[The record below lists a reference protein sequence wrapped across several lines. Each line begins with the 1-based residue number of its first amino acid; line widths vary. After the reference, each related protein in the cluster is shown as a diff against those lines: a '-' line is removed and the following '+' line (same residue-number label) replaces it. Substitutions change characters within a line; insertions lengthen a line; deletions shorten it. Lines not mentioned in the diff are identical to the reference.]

1 METQYKAPRNTTT
14 LHTHTHTFICRKLGI
29 EHFCFPSTFHITY
42 NIQVPLVRPE
52 HSYESSLQAEVH
64 LGPVLSPLF
73 FIVVLQAITGIPN
86 WVLMGTAKCWWSPS
100 YMEHYPLKTFK
111 YSPIVK
117 ELVPFESVNFV
128 TNITFHKYRNS
139 CQTKTKFYIKIFR
152 SSKMKFA
159 FSDKTNNLYEV
170 TNGLYDKLLTD
181 TISTEHIKSEVLG
194 H

>member
-1 METQYKAPRNTTT
+1 
-14 LHTHTHTFICRKLGI
+14 
-29 EHFCFPSTFHITY
+29 
-42 NIQVPLVRPE
+42 
-52 HSYESSLQAEVH
+52 
-64 LGPVLSPLF
+64 
-73 FIVVLQAITGIPN
+73 
-86 WVLMGTAKCWWSPS
+86 
-100 YMEHYPLKTFK
+100 MEHYPLKTFK